1 MRLRDLRWYILT
13 SVIIIISYAAI
24 AFSYYTSIKS
34 GRVEKSMKAIATE
47 VTESTKDTLVDRVN
61 NLYTL
66 FYQDTSNMLII
77 DGVLHSPSKKPQAIR
92 NFESYVLN
100 NGLDPDTTRILLAR
114 GEDIEEKDNINDSN
128 DKKLYFYFLKGSN
141 KEGNQE
147 GKYIAKISLKELFEL
162 DKSDKNVK
170 YNFHPLDTKY
180 EYLIYDYNGSSL
192 GLIHYTN
199 VSDPN
204 TGISDKVRLDSI
216 IKNADKLVVD
226 GKISSILH
234 IGNQDVVFTSVPFF
248 GDTCIAVMVPT
259 TDAILGQQWIL
270 TQAWIFFVSTVVI
283 VVLMLVI
290 LILGCRKASRLL
302 RADRHAVEATSSIVI
317 RVDVNGKIIFTN
329 KTFKKMLG
337 STIKINDIDSF
348 IDVNTNEPILKT
360 IKAKKSFE
368 CQVVVDEKS
377 YYLHLSPLYIS
388 RSYYLMGNEITTDFL
403 ARIHLEK
410 MSGKNEYT
418 KCDNGF
424 MLANQ
429 YQKILEEN
437 AGYDISF
444 IEYNIHKHDEI
455 VSVFGRSSYIDL
467 LKQFLQI
474 LRRCYS
480 DIGIYHMTNSKFIVV
495 LPNKSIDDVTKR
507 VIETLKEFRK
517 PIPVR
522 ENNIY
527 VTTKVVIYNVT
538 EDIMDETTIYDV
550 RNKLDLAYRNMSE
563 LSSKDY
569 IVYDP
574 LMDNVILQADVMEQD
589 IEVGLKNDEFEMYLQ
604 PQFDIV
610 NKKIAGFESLIRWN
624 NPKYKGKSPQ
634 AFIELAE
641 QRGHMLDIGRFVIK
655 ESFKLAKKLEP
666 YNVSISINVSPVQL
680 LQVGFV
686 SDLIEAEK
694 ACEVNPKLIAIEI
707 TETLLMENFQL
718 INEKLKLLKAE
729 GFTIHLD
736 DFCTGYSSMR
746 YLKDLPVDTIKIDKD
761 FTKFLETSKVHE
773 SICRTI
779 CNLATSLGL
788 GLVCEGVEN
797 EAQAEMI
804 KKMGCRIIQGFLIG
818 KAMPFDEAVELIKKY
833 NKTR

>member
-47 VTESTKDTLVDRVN
+47 VTKSTKETIVDRVN

-66 FYQDTSNMLII
+66 FYQDTSNMLVM
-77 DGVLHSPSKKPQAIR
+77 DGVLKTPSKKPQAIR
-92 NFESYVLN
+92 NFESYVIN
-100 NGLDPDTTRILLAR
+100 NGLDPETTRILLAR
-114 GEDIEEKDNINDSN
+114 GEDIEEKDNVNDSN
-128 DKKLYFYFLKGSN
+128 DKQLYFYFLKGSN
-141 KEGNQE
+141 KIGSDN

-162 DKSDKNVK
+162 DKNENID
-170 YNFHPLDTKY
+170 YNFHPLDFQY
-180 EYLIYDYNGSSL
+180 DFLIYDYNGSSL
-192 GLIHYTN
+192 GLIHYTSVTN
-199 VSDPN
+199 P
-204 TGISDKVRLDSI
+204 TLGIKDNVRLDSI
-216 IKNADKLVVD
+216 IKNSDKLVVD
-226 GKISSILH
+226 GGINSILH
-234 IGNQDVVFTSVPFF
+234 IGDEDVVFTSIPFF
-248 GDTCIAVMVPT
+248 ADTCIAVMIPT

-270 TQAWIFFVSTVVI
+270 TQAWIFFVSTVA
-283 VVLMLVI
+283 VVSLLLVI
-290 LILGCRKASRLL
+290 LILGCRKASKLL

-317 RVDVNGKIIFTN
+317 RVDCKGKIIFTN
-329 KTFKKMLG
+329 KTFKKMVG

-348 IDVNTNEPILKT
+348 IDVNTGEPIIKT
-360 IKAKKSFE
+360 IENKKSFE
-368 CQVVVDEKS
+368 CEIIIDDKKH
-377 YYLHLSPLYIS
+377 YLHLSPLYIS

-403 ARIHLEK
+403 ARTHLEK

-418 KCDNGF
+418 KCDNSF
-424 MLANQ
+424 MLVNQ
-429 YQKILEEN
+429 YQKILEANE
-437 AGYDISF
+437 GYDIAF

-455 VSVFGRSSYIDL
+455 VSVFGRVSYIDL

-474 LRRCYS
+474 LRRCYN

-517 PIPVR
+517 PISVR

-538 EDIMDETTIYDV
+538 EDIMEETTISDV
-550 RNKLDLAYRNMSE
+550 RNKLDLAYRNMPE

-574 LMDNVILQADVMEQD
+574 AMDNVILQADVMEQD

-604 PQFDIV
+604 PQFDIA
-610 NKKIAGFESLIRWN
+610 NKRIVGFESLIRWN
-624 NPKYKGKSPQ
+624 NPKYKSKSPQ

-666 YNVSISINVSPVQL
+666 YNVSVSINVSPVQI

-686 SDLIEAEK
+686 SDLIEEMR
-694 ACEVNPKLIAIEI
+694 ACEVNPRLIAIEI
-707 TETLLMENFQL
+707 TETLLMENFLL

-729 GFTIHLD
+729 GFKIHLD

-746 YLKDLPVDTIKIDKD
+746 YLKDLPVDSIKIDKD
-761 FTKFLETSKVHE
+761 FTKFIETSKVYE

-797 EAQAEMI
+797 QTQAAMI
-804 KKMGCRIIQGFLIG
+804 DKMGCHIVQGFLIG
-818 KAMPFDEAVELIKKY
+818 RAMTFDEAVKLIKKY

>member
-1 MRLRDLRWYILT
+1 MRLRDLRWYILA

-34 GRVEKSMKAIATE
+34 GKVEKSMKAIAME
-47 VTESTKDTLVDRVN
+47 VTENTNDMIQDRINDMYYLFKNDSLNDLTNYEGVFNLPANQPKVYN
-61 NLYTL
+61 NFN
-66 FYQDTSNMLII
+66 FYKRDQ
-77 DGVLHSPSKKPQAIR
+77 
-92 NFESYVLN
+92 
-100 NGLDPDTTRILLAR
+100 GLDKNANIIYAPKD
-114 GEDIEEKDNINDSN
+114 DIEGRSNINDSA
-128 DKKLYFYFLKGSN
+128 DKTPYFYFHKETDRSPA
-141 KEGNQE
+141 KEGHLVVS
-147 GKYIAKISLKELFEL
+147 ISIEKLLTVKVDKEA
-162 DKSDKNVK
+162 DKGFSLNSNVII
-170 YNFHPLDTKY
+170 F
-180 EYLIYDYNGSSL
+180 DYSPATL
-192 GLIHYTN
+192 GLIRYTN
-199 VSDPN
+199 IKDIECIHVN
-204 TGISDKVRLDSI
+204 KRLDSI
-216 IKNADKLVVD
+216 LGSAAIDGFTDGICNRIYNIGGVD
-226 GKISSILH
+226 Y
-234 IGNQDVVFTSVPFF
+234 VFAAVPF
-248 GDTCIAVMVPT
+248 TNTTAIALLIPT

-270 TQAWIFFVSTVVI
+270 TQAWIFFICTVV
-283 VVLMLVI
+283 VVAMMLGLLV
-290 LILGCRKASRLL
+290 LGCLKASRLL

-317 RVDVNGKIIFTN
+317 RVDVNGKVIFTN
-329 KTFKKMLG
+329 KTFKKMFGTTMKLL
-337 STIKINDIDSF
+337 DIDGF
-348 IDVNTNEPILKT
+348 IDVATNEPIMKT

-368 CQVVVDEKS
+368 CKVESEEKVH
-377 YYLHLSPLYIS
+377 YLHLSPLYIS
-388 RSYYLMGNEITTDFL
+388 RSYYLMGNEITTDYK
-403 ARIHLEK
+403 ARIHLEN

-429 YQKILEEN
+429 YQKILEN
-437 AGYDISF
+437 NVGYDIAF
-444 IEYNIHKHDEI
+444 IEYNIHKYEEI
-455 VSVFGRSSYIDL
+455 VSIFGRSSYVDL
-467 LKQFLQI
+467 LKQFLGI
-474 LRRCYS
+474 LRSCYR
-480 DIGIYHMTNSKFIVV
+480 DLGIYHMTESKFMVV

-507 VIETLKEFRK
+507 VIDTLKEFRK
-517 PIPVR
+517 PIHVK

-527 VTTKVVIYNVT
+527 VNTKVVVYNVT
-538 EDIMDETTIYDV
+538 QDIMDETTIYDI
-550 RNKLDLAYRNMSE
+550 RNKLDLAYRNMSQ

-574 LMDNVILQADVMEQD
+574 LMDSVILQADVMEQD
-589 IEVGLKNDEFEMYLQ
+589 IEVGLENDEFEMYLQ

-624 NPKYKGKSPQ
+624 NPKYRDKSPQ

-666 YNVSISINVSPVQL
+666 YKVSISVNVSPVQL

-686 SDLIEAEK
+686 TDLIEA
-694 ACEVNPKLIAIEI
+694 AHAAEVNPRLIAIEI

-761 FTKFLETSKVHE
+761 FTKFIETSKVHE
-773 SICRTI
+773 SISRTI
-779 CNLATSLGL
+779 CNLANSLGL
-788 GLVCEGVEN
+788 GIVCEGVEN
-797 EAQAEMI
+797 EVQAEMM

-818 KAMPFDEAVELIKKY
+818 KAMPFNKAVELIEKY